1 MNAQRVRIT
10 SDGTPQGTRVEL
22 EDGTLIKGVQKVA
35 WTNEV
40 RGFARVQLELLA
52 TAVDVVGLVDLDD
65 VSMPTDPESV
75 PLLQE
80 PQDVPEG
87 PGFFLPPLPATD
99 GARESRERLGLC
111 VECGFIDDHHPGC
124 PVVTKP

>member
-22 EDGTLIKGVQKVA
+22 EDGTLIKGVQKVT
-35 WTNEV
+35 WINEI

-52 TAVDVVGLVDLDD
+52 VPVDVVGLVDMDD
-65 VSMPTDPESV
+65 TSMPTDPESV

-80 PQDVPEG
+80 PQDAPEG
-87 PGFFLPPLPATD
+87 PGLFPVHPATD
-99 GARESRERLGLC
+99 GARESRERRGLC
-111 VECGFIDDHHPGC
+111 TECGYVDDHHPEC
-124 PVVTKP
+124 PSVTKP